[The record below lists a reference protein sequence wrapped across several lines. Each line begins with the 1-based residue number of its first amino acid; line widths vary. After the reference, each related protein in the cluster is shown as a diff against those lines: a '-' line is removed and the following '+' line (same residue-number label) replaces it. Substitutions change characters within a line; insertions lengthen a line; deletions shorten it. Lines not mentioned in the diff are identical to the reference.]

1 MATRPTMARSLVLLS
16 ESSRPKEPTTKALP
30 KKQQREKS
38 ISFTAQSEVG
48 TESELPFTLK
58 HFQCDLLQKGNM

>member
-1 MATRPTMARSLVLLS
+1 MDEPPALELKHGHQQSTMACSLVLLF
-16 ESSRPKEPTTKALP
+16 ELSRPKEPTTKALP

-48 TESELPFTLK
+48 TE
-58 HFQCDLLQKGNM
+58 C